1 MNIKKSFNK
10 FFLVLLSLLTGL
22 LTVLIVNE
30 LFKGLVAFIFTGS
43 GVEFAWRG
51 IMLDASIR
59 AGEFHSMASYTAIFL
74 SPYLLS
80 IVLIEISLMM
90 MARTAN
96 DRFRSSIIIFQ
107 LVNIGYL
114 IFTTVLG
121 ILTLV
126 LKTSVSTNWSKLMEF
141 GHYSRG
147 QKIMFMFFILILLLT
162 YINILTKRIR
172 TNIPV
177 MSK

>member
-1 MNIKKSFNK
+1 MNKEKSFNK
-10 FFLVLLSLLTGL
+10 ILFVLISLAAGLVSI
-22 LTVLIVNE
+22 LIVNE
-30 LFKGLVAFIFTGS
+30 LFKGLVTFILTGANIDF
-43 GVEFAWRG
+43 VFRG
-51 IMLDASIR
+51 IMLDAQIP
-59 AGEFHSMASYTAIFL
+59 AGELHSLATYTAIFL

-80 IVLIEISLMM
+80 IILIEISLMIL
-90 MARTAN
+90 TKTTN
-96 DRFRSSIIIFQ
+96 DRFRSSVIIYQ

-126 LKTSVSTNWSKLMEF
+126 LKASVSTNWSRLMEF
-141 GHYSRG
+141 GNYSRG
-147 QKIMFMFFILILLLT
+147 EKIMFMFFILILLLT

-172 TNIPV
+172 KNIPV